1 MAMSTQQRSAK
12 AAEKRRA
19 KEVEILRLPA
29 PPGTKAQLGELME
42 WHGLEVAAEA
52 MSLAIMN
59 LHALGPAGSAY
70 AFIVPRHEITISEN
84 VARRLYREGAAEA
97 GVIDRAEE

>member
-1 MAMSTQQRSAK
+1 MAMTTQQRSAK

-29 PPGTKAQLGELME
+29 PPGTKAQLADLMV
-42 WHGLEVAAEA
+42 WHDLEVAAEA

-59 LHALGPAGSAY
+59 LHALGPAGSAH
-70 AFIVPRHEITISEN
+70 AFIVPRHEITISET
-84 VARRLYREGAAEA
+84 VARALHDSYRREQE
-97 GVIDRAEE
+97 RETEE